1 MDVAAVGFGKKE
13 LLIKNRAKSGDRVVL
28 LGGPT
33 GRDGMGGAQFASDRL
48 ESEDRSAVQIPD
60 PFIEKMIIEA
70 VLEARRE
77 GLLHAV
83 KDLGGG
89 GLSCAIS
96 ETADALSIGISMD
109 VSKVHTRGA
118 KMLPHEIMVSESQE
132 RMLIITPN
140 SKLKRLQEICE
151 KFGVACS
158 DIGKVTSDGLMHVK
172 NGSKTVVKIRAKTVA
187 NAPLLDLPSSRP
199 KYLDN
204 LPDGSD
210 ILTPANLSKHLQTL
224 LSSPNIASKEPVYAQ
239 YDHEVGIRT
248 IVRPGKDAALLRLD
262 NGKYLSMVIDG
273 NPRHCYVNPHDGA
286 AGCFEEAC
294 RNVVCTGAKPIGMV
308 DHLQFGDPNDPEI
321 FWTFLESL
329 KGITECAKRLAIPC
343 VGGKVSLYNET
354 PQGPIKPTPVIGVL
368 GLATKPLLPQP
379 ITRGDQL
386 IIVGQT
392 KDEMGGSEYFEEI
405 HATSGGTCPKVDY
418 AASRKNASC
427 VLYAIENEMVRTVHD
442 CSKGGLAVAV
452 SEMCFGDSIGCR
464 VYSNLIPADKMP
476 MDRLL
481 FSESH
486 SRYLLAVPRSDLKR
500 ILEYLEKRKSE
511 YAVIG
516 EFGGKIISFDRD
528 KKRIGPAVKLMVD
541 KAQKAWQNGLVGLV

>member
-248 IVRPGKDAALLRLD
+248 IVRPDNTTVFPCLPGHTRPTNPFCHAFCALSTISFTAGPMRF
-262 NGKYLSMVIDG
+262 LSRSNDIIL
-273 NPRHCYVNPHDGA
+273 P
-286 AGCFEEAC
+286 
-294 RNVVCTGAKPIGMV
+294 
-308 DHLQFGDPNDPEI
+308 PN
-321 FWTFLESL
+321 S
-329 KGITECAKRLAIPC
+329 
-343 VGGKVSLYNET
+343 
-354 PQGPIKPTPVIGVL
+354 
-368 GLATKPLLPQP
+368 P
-379 ITRGDQL
+379 IT
-386 IIVGQT
+386 
-392 KDEMGGSEYFEEI
+392 
-405 HATSGGTCPKVDY
+405 A
-418 AASRKNASC
+418 
-427 VLYAIENEMVRTVHD
+427 
-442 CSKGGLAVAV
+442 
-452 SEMCFGDSIGCR
+452 
-464 VYSNLIPADKMP
+464 YSDF
-476 MDRLL
+476 L
-481 FSESH
+481 FSRY
-486 SRYLLAVPRSDLKR
+486 SRIRFRSDLGTAR
-500 ILEYLEKRKSE
+500 RYLE
-511 YAVIG
+511 
-516 EFGGKIISFDRD
+516 
-528 KKRIGPAVKLMVD
+528 
-541 KAQKAWQNGLVGLV
+541 